1 MGIILTVTA
10 KGQDAGDR
18 PPSQQNGRAQ
28 PVSRLFGRLHREGEK
43 ALSIEELKEVAAASW
58 AGER

>member
-10 KGQDAGDR
+10 KGQDEGER
-18 PPSQQNGRAQ
+18 PSAKPNGRAL
-28 PVSRLFGRLHREGEK
+28 PVSRLFRRLHREGEK
-43 ALSIEELKEVAAASW
+43 ALSITELNEIAAASW

>member
-10 KGQDAGDR
+10 KGQDEGERQSRQPD
-18 PPSQQNGRAQ
+18 GRAL
-28 PVSRLFGRLHREGEK
+28 PMGRLFGRLHREGER
-43 ALSIEELKEVAAASW
+43 ALSIEELNEIAAACW